1 MYLVKAKGAKCLLV
15 RRSWKVF
22 FSLHC
27 KFLKSEIVKQRNNLY
42 IIRFWMS
49 QIFCSPS
56 YPLVVKNENSN
67 SSYYL
72 VFLCCMWLK
81 CKHQRVYDWWFIG
94 TFFMLVW
101 RSVRMWQ
108 RLCPLDCLML
118 RLAALV
124 LDCLETLYEDI
135 AAQSR
140 IGCSIAKSCPKVKKN
155 LFWSYFEIP
164 GNSNLFAFNKFL
176 IIILSTFGLIL
187 HISTQ
192 IVQLSC
198 FFQSV
203 LHLISFSEF
212 PGVCFSARMK
222 ALLFSLLFVCL
233 SISRII

>member
-1 MYLVKAKGAKCLLV
+1 
-15 RRSWKVF
+15 
-22 FSLHC
+22 
-27 KFLKSEIVKQRNNLY
+27 
-42 IIRFWMS
+42 MS
-49 QIFCSPS
+49 QMFCSPS

-140 IGCSIAKSCPKVKKN
+140 IHCCIAKSCPKVKKN

-187 HISTQ
+187 HISAQ

-198 FFQSV
+198 FF
-203 LHLISFSEF
+203 
-212 PGVCFSARMK
+212 
-222 ALLFSLLFVCL
+222 
-233 SISRII
+233 